1 MKKMKIG
8 PVFHT
13 VETVLTG
20 RYLRQNIIKA
30 ADVVIKTIR
39 TITALKTE

>member
-8 PVFHT
+8 PVFQT

-20 RYLRQNIIKA
+20 RYLKQNIINT

-39 TITALKTE
+39 TITARKTE